1 MPCLRHKP
9 LLRLVHPPLVRA
21 LMMVC
26 VMVASLGVAGQADA
40 QSPLATSAPAAV
52 AAAAKPP
59 AAPALTPAETRQMID
74 LLNDPQ
80 KRAAFTATLET
91 LSKATAVVNP
101 PKPAAAPVPLAPDSV
116 GAQVLRES
124 TSWISGLSA
133 QVATFGRVLGDL
145 PSVWAFS
152 LRTVQNPAL
161 RERALDAA
169 WRLALV
175 LGLAGLAEWG
185 LWALLRRPVRSIA
198 RSAPGGTPAEPVRT
212 PRNASEARVEAAV
225 EAADA
230 PTDQDSDAAPEETG
244 IGVSEGEEAVV
255 EHVLR
260 RRRFARTI
268 RTLKLLPFVLMWLVL
283 ELLPMGAFL
292 GVGYAG
298 TLFATP
304 NQRAVL
310 QAAFLAYIVCRA
322 AVAIMRMFVQP
333 RLPSLRLVH
342 VSDEG
347 AEYAVVWVRRVFV
360 IATVGYAASQI
371 GAMFGLP
378 QAANE
383 AFLKAVFLVVHLCGI
398 VIVLQCRRSVAAR
411 IRSPRANPGIGGR
424 VRNRLAAIW
433 HLIAIFYIA
442 GLWMVWA
449 AEVRNGYL
457 RIWHIFLL
465 TVGVLIAARLVSIVV
480 LGGLDRAF
488 RIPAETNARFPG
500 LEKRA
505 DRYYPLLRRTVSGVL
520 VVITC
525 LALLQAWGINTL
537 RWFNTDALGGRLV
550 SASLTVLVAA
560 ALAVA
565 VWEGVNASMDHHLA
579 TLTKQAQYAKSARL
593 RTLLPILRTVL
604 LATLVGV
611 FGLTV
616 LSEIGLNIAP
626 LLAGAGILGVAIG
639 FGSQKLVQDF
649 ITGIFLL
656 LENAMQ
662 VGDWVTVAG
671 LSGSV
676 ENLSIRTMRLRAG
689 DGSVHIIPFSSV
701 STVTNVNRG
710 IGNAAISVSVPL
722 AEDSDR
728 VSEVLS
734 DIARAMRGE
743 PRFADMMRSDL
754 QLWGVDKVDS
764 GIVTIVG
771 QIVCT
776 DSGRWGVQREF
787 NRRMAL
793 RFKELGIRIA
803 TPVQTIYAHTVAE
816 HEKPAMTQ
824 ETNDRPTGQVTESPP
839 PAALGN
845 TN

>member
-1 MPCLRHKP
+1 
-9 LLRLVHPPLVRA
+9 
-21 LMMVC
+21 MMVC